1 MGAMTDPTSSPSQLW
16 RYVQGDDPSAF
27 TLIVETPHGPYVRRI
42 PPALPLPSGVD
53 HGSGA

>member
-1 MGAMTDPTSSPSQLW
+1 MTDPTSSPSQLW